1 MLLMQSILV
10 ALWVTWGL
18 IDEQTFQ
25 LQTTRPI
32 ITGPVVGLILGD
44 LQTGLMIGAMVET
57 MFLATVF
64 VGTAVPP
71 DTTMAAAIAT
81 AFAVF
86 AGGETE
92 VAIASALP
100 IAVIGGL
107 VTTLQYSLVNV
118 AIMHIA
124 DKYAEKANVNGIVRM
139 NYVALAF
146 NAVFY
151 GLPTFLAVYFGA
163 EYVTPLIAMIPDNVI
178 TALGVGGGMLAAVG
192 FAMLLT
198 TVSNK
203 KVWPYFVVGY
213 VCSAFLSIN
222 MLGIGVIALA
232 LVFLHNYFISYR
244 QEGDK

>member
-1 MLLMQSILV
+1 MRLMQSILV

-18 IDEQTFQ
+18 IDEQSFQ

-32 ITGPVVGLILGD
+32 ITGPVVGMILGD
-44 LQTGLMIGAMVET
+44 LQTGLLVGAAVET

-81 AFAVF
+81 TFAVF
-86 AGGETE
+86 AGGKTE
-92 VAIASALP
+92 LAITTALP
-100 IAVIGGL
+100 IAVVGGL
-107 VTTLQYSLVNV
+107 VTTLQYALVNV
-118 AIMHIA
+118 GIMHIA
-124 DKYAEKANVNGIVRM
+124 DKYAEKADINGIVRM

-146 NAVFY
+146 NLLFY

-163 EYVTPLIAMIPDNVI
+163 EYVAPLIASIPDNVI
-178 TALGVGGGMLAAVG
+178 SALGVGGGMIASVG

-203 KVWPYFVVGY
+203 KVWPYLIIGY
-213 VCSAFLSIN
+213 ICSAFLGMN
-222 MLGIGVIALA
+222 MLGIGLVALA
-232 LVFLHNYFISYR
+232 LVFLHNYFTSYK
-244 QEGDK
+244 QEGKE